1 MSTIQSIRDK
11 PGPWLTALEVS
22 PFYRSAPNTIRHL
35 ARAGR
40 LPFEVDLPSQHRV
53 RIYKQSFL
61 GSVLGQ
67 VILKITL
74 A

>member
-11 PGPWLTALEVS
+11 PGPWLTAAEVS
-22 PFYRSAPNTIRHL
+22 PFYRSDPNTIRHL

-61 GSVLGQ
+61 DWYDRNYKEEAS
-67 VILKITL
+67 
-74 A
+74 

>member
-1 MSTIQSIRDK
+1 MSIYDIRQK
-11 PGPWLTALEVS
+11 PGPWLTAAEVA
-22 PFYRSAPNTIRHL
+22 PFYHCDPNTIRHL

-40 LPFEVDLPSQHRV
+40 LPFDVDLPSISRV

-61 GSVLGQ
+61 DWYDRNYKKEVP
-67 VILKITL
+67 

>member
-1 MSTIQSIRDK
+1 MDRIQRIRAK
-11 PGPWLTALEVS
+11 SGPWLTAVDVA
-22 PFYRSAPNTIRHL
+22 PFYRSDPSTIRHL

-61 GSVLGQ
+61 DWYDKNYKEEVS
-67 VILKITL
+67 
-74 A
+74 